1 MTYYF
6 FGRQRGELT
15 GISVCC
21 TTLWLE
27 SWSLGGGDGGGGSRI
42 RCEVWQLVSVG
53 RVNVAGSE
61 LNSETFKYVAAW
73 IEVAVWYEPFR
84 MSAEM
89 WCYGSPKSL
98 IQKPLAKSQLR
109 VVQTRCAATTRAP
122 ASRPAEFCLTYLQW
136 GLIICNNENRLDNL
150 YCLNNENL

>member
-15 GISVCC
+15 GISVC
-21 TTLWLE
+21 
-27 SWSLGGGDGGGGSRI
+27 SGGSRI

-73 IEVAVWYEPFR
+73 IEVAVWYEPFC
-84 MSAEM
+84 MTAERYLM
-89 WCYGSPKSL
+89 LW
-98 IQKPLAKSQLR
+98 ISQILNPE
-109 VVQTRCAATTRAP
+109 TTREVAG
-122 ASRPAEFCLTYLQW
+122 ASCSDMPPQRGRQRHGQLSFAWHTS
-136 GLIICNNENRLDNL
+136 NEA
-150 YCLNNENL
+150 